1 MEEEQ
6 DQLVLM
12 EVDMVAVHQGV
23 TAAAGEEVVAEEL
36 EVMVVPGGKLSRL
49 GLLGRQDRR

>member
-1 MEEEQ
+1 MEEQQ

-23 TAAAGEEVVAEEL
+23 TAAAGEEVVAE
-36 EVMVVPGGKLSRL
+36 VMVVPGGKLSRL